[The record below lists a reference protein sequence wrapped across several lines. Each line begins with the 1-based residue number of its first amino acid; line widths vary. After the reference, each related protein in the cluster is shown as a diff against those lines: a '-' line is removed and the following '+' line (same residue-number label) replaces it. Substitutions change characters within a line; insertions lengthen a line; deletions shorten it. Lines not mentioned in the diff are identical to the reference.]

1 MRKVER
7 VSMKGTES
15 RMPGRTKANN
25 RSASPPE
32 RRKDAQQRQSLEVDG
47 FSDDYLSVVAHD
59 LRGSLNSIIG
69 WAELI
74 KRQALN
80 EAGNIRAGET
90 IIRQAKQQLDL
101 VNEVVDTWRLL
112 SGNLRLKLAPV
123 DAKELINTAA
133 YAAKAGTS
141 KEVEFDFQLE
151 ALPAPLF
158 ADGARLRQALI
169 GLFNSAIH
177 FAPDKGTVE
186 VCMRPGDSGMAE
198 LTVHDAGVG
207 VDADA
212 LPYLFSRQRPQDPS
226 KHSARAKYGR
236 GLGLI
241 RDIIDLH
248 GGTIRAETDGESGMT
263 FRVVLPLQ
271 AAPSAVHADKVREVK
286 ESGRAELRSRL
297 AGTRVLI
304 VDDDPDAR
312 EVVAAILRH
321 YGASVIVATS
331 VSTALV
337 ALRREQVDV
346 LVADLGMPIE
356 DGYDLIRHV
365 RSSEVEKIARL
376 PAAALTAYTTEEDRD
391 RVLAAGFQFHLAKP
405 VDPAVLVAT
414 VERLRGETLSVH

>member
-1 MRKVER
+1 M
-7 VSMKGTES
+7 S
-15 RMPGRTKANN
+15 GRSKANGQSIRPSERTQDLPK
-25 RSASPPE
+25 RSVS
-32 RRKDAQQRQSLEVDG
+32 DVDG

-74 KRQALN
+74 KRKALN
-80 EAGNIRAGET
+80 ESGNVRAGET
-90 IIRQAKQQLDL
+90 IIRQAKQQLEL

-112 SGNLRLKLAPV
+112 SGNLQLKLAPV
-123 DAKELINTAA
+123 DAKELVNTAA
-133 YAAKAGTS
+133 YAAKEGSAKAVS
-141 KEVEFDFQLE
+141 FDFQLE
-151 ALPAPLF
+151 ALPAPLL

-177 FAPDKGTVE
+177 FAPEQGTV
-186 VCMRPGDSGMAE
+186 VVGLKPVGNGMAE
-198 LTVHDAGVG
+198 LTVHDSGVG
-207 VDADA
+207 VDPEA
-212 LPYLFSRQRPQDPS
+212 LPYLFSRQRPKDPG

-248 GGTIRAETDGESGMT
+248 GGTIKAETDGETGVT

-271 AAPSAVHADKVREVK
+271 AAPRAVRVDKAREVK
-286 ESGRAELRSRL
+286 ESSRAELRSRL

-346 LVADLGMPIE
+346 MVADLGMPIE

-365 RSSEVEKIARL
+365 RSSDVDKIARL

-414 VERLRGETLSVH
+414 VERLRGETLSIH

>member
-1 MRKVER
+1 
-7 VSMKGTES
+7 MKGTHI
-15 RMPGRTKANN
+15 RQMPGRPKHNAPET
-25 RSASPPE
+25 RPPE
-32 RRKDAQQRQSLEVDG
+32 RRRDPLKRQSVEVDG
-47 FSDDYLSVVAHD
+47 FSDDYLSIVAHD

-74 KRQALN
+74 KRKALN
-80 EAGNIRAGET
+80 EAGNVRAGET
-90 IIRQAKQQLDL
+90 IIRQARQQLEL

-112 SGNLRLKLAPV
+112 SGNLQLKLAPV
-123 DAKELINTAA
+123 DAKELVNAAA
-133 YAAKAGTS
+133 YAAKESSTKAVS
-141 KEVEFDFQLE
+141 FDFQLD
-151 ALPAPLF
+151 ALPAPLL

-169 GLFNSAIH
+169 GLLNSAIH
-177 FAPDKGTVE
+177 FAPEDGVVE
-186 VCMRPGDSGMAE
+186 IGLRPVEGGMAE
-198 LTVHDAGVG
+198 LTVHDSGVG
-207 VDADA
+207 IESEA
-212 LPYLFSRQRPQDPS
+212 LPYLFSRQRPQDPG
-226 KHSARAKYGR
+226 KRSARAKYGR

-248 GGTIRAETDGESGMT
+248 GGTIKAETGDAAGVT
-263 FRVVLPLQ
+263 FRVLLPLQ
-271 AAPSAVHADKVREVK
+271 AAPSAVHVDKVREVK
-286 ESGRAELRSRL
+286 ESSRADLRSRL

-365 RSSEVEKIARL
+365 RSSEIDKIARM

>member
-1 MRKVER
+1 
-7 VSMKGTES
+7 MKGTDS
-15 RMPGRTKANN
+15 RTMSGRTKSNAQVTRPTDRRNDSAR
-25 RSASPPE
+25 RSP
-32 RRKDAQQRQSLEVDG
+32 LEVDG

-74 KRQALN
+74 KRKALN
-80 EAGNIRAGET
+80 DAGNIRAGET
-90 IIRQAKQQLDL
+90 IIRQAKQQLEL
-101 VNEVVDTWRLL
+101 VNEIVDTWRLL
-112 SGNLRLKLAPV
+112 SGNLQLKLAPV
-123 DAKELINTAA
+123 DAKELVHTAA
-133 YAAKAGTS
+133 YAAKESSG
-141 KEVEFDFQLE
+141 KNIDFDFQLE
-151 ALPAPLF
+151 GLPGPLL
-158 ADGARLRQALI
+158 ADLARLRQALI

-177 FAPDKGTVE
+177 FAPENGTVE
-186 VCMRPGDSGMAE
+186 ICLRPGETGMAE
-198 LTVHDAGVG
+198 LTVHDSGVG
-207 VDADA
+207 VDPEA
-212 LPYLFSRQRPQDPS
+212 LPYLFSRQRPKDPG

-248 GGTIRAETDGESGMT
+248 GGTIKAETDGETGVT
-263 FRVVLPLQ
+263 FRVMLPLQ
-271 AAPSAVHADKVREVK
+271 AAPRAVHVEKAREVK
-286 ESGRAELRSRL
+286 ESSRAELRSRL

-346 LVADLGMPIE
+346 MVADLGMPIE

-365 RSSEVEKIARL
+365 RSSEIDKIARL

>member
-1 MRKVER
+1 MGTDSRTMR
-7 VSMKGTES
+7 
-15 RMPGRTKANN
+15 GRSKTHVQPA
-25 RSASPPE
+25 RPPE
-32 RRKDAQQRQSLEVDG
+32 RRKEASKPLGLEVDG

-80 EAGNIRAGET
+80 EAGNVRAGET

-123 DAKELINTAA
+123 DAKELVNTAA
-133 YAAKAGTS
+133 YAAKEASS
-141 KEVEFDFQLE
+141 KGVEFDFQLE
-151 ALPAPLF
+151 ALPGPLL
-158 ADGARLRQALI
+158 ADGARLRQALV

-177 FAPDKGTVE
+177 FAPEKGTVE
-186 VCMRPGDSGMAE
+186 VCLRPAENGMAE
-198 LTVHDAGVG
+198 LTVHDSGVG

-248 GGTIRAETDGESGMT
+248 GGTIKAETDGETGVT
-263 FRVVLPLQ
+263 FRVLLPLQ
-271 AAPSAVHADKVREVK
+271 AAPSAIHADKVREVK
-286 ESGRAELRSRL
+286 ASERTELRSRL

-365 RSSEVEKIARL
+365 RSSEVDKIARL

>member
-1 MRKVER
+1 
-7 VSMKGTES
+7 
-15 RMPGRTKANN
+15 MPGRTKPHE
-25 RSASPPE
+25 RSARPPE
-32 RRKDAQQRQSLEVDG
+32 RRKDAHQRPSVEVDG

-80 EAGNIRAGET
+80 DAGNVRAGET

-101 VNEVVDTWRLL
+101 VNEIVDTWRLL

-123 DAKELINTAA
+123 DAKELVNTAA
-133 YAAKAGTS
+133 YAAKEGTN
-141 KEVEFDFQLE
+141 KDVEFDFQLE
-151 ALPAPLF
+151 ALPGPLL

-177 FAPDKGTVE
+177 FAPDKGAVE
-186 VCMRPGDSGMAE
+186 VCMRPGDNGMAE
-198 LTVHDAGVG
+198 LTVHDSGVG
-207 VDADA
+207 VDAEA
-212 LPYLFSRQRPQDPS
+212 LPYLFSRQRPQDPT

-248 GGTIRAETDGESGMT
+248 GGTIRAETDGKSGMT
-263 FRVVLPLQ
+263 FRVLLPLQ
-271 AAPSAVHADKVREVK
+271 AAPIAVHADKAREVK
-286 ESGRAELRSRL
+286 ESGRAELRTRL

-365 RSSEVEKIARL
+365 RSSEVDKIARL

>member
-1 MRKVER
+1 M
-7 VSMKGTES
+7 S
-15 RMPGRTKANN
+15 GRTKPNV
-25 RSASPPE
+25 PP
-32 RRKDAQQRQSLEVDG
+32 RPSDGRKDSVKRQSLEVDG

-74 KRQALN
+74 KRKALN
-80 EAGNIRAGET
+80 EAGNVRAGET
-90 IIRQAKQQLDL
+90 IIRQARQQLEL

-112 SGNLRLKLAPV
+112 SGNLQLKLAPV
-123 DAKELINTAA
+123 DAKELVNSAA
-133 YAAKAGTS
+133 YSAKENSS
-141 KEVEFDFQLE
+141 KAVDFDFQLE
-151 ALPAPLF
+151 ALPGPLL
-158 ADGARLRQALI
+158 ADAARLRQALI
-169 GLFNSAIH
+169 GLFSSAIH
-177 FAPDKGTVE
+177 FAPENGVVE
-186 VCMRPGDSGMAE
+186 IGLRPAEAGMAE
-198 LTVHDAGVG
+198 LTVHDSGIG
-207 VDADA
+207 VDPDA
-212 LPYLFSRQRPQDPS
+212 LPYLFSRQRPQDPE
-226 KHSARAKYGR
+226 KHSVRAKYGR
-236 GLGLI
+236 GLGLV
-241 RDIIDLH
+241 RDIVDLH
-248 GGTIRAETDGESGMT
+248 GGMIKAETLRGEGVT
-263 FRVVLPLQ
+263 FRVLLPLQ
-271 AAPSAVHADKVREVK
+271 AAPSAVHVDKVREVK
-286 ESGRAELRSRL
+286 ESSRTDLRSRL

-346 LVADLGMPIE
+346 MVADLGMPIE

-365 RSSEVEKIARL
+365 RSSEVDKIARM

>member
-1 MRKVER
+1 M
-7 VSMKGTES
+7 
-15 RMPGRTKANN
+15 
-25 RSASPPE
+25 
-32 RRKDAQQRQSLEVDG
+32 EVDG

-74 KRQALN
+74 KRKALN
-80 EAGNIRAGET
+80 DAGNVRAGET
-90 IIRQAKQQLDL
+90 IIRQAKQQLEL
-101 VNEVVDTWRLL
+101 INEVVDTWRLL
-112 SGNLRLKLAPV
+112 SGNLQLKLAPV
-123 DAKELINTAA
+123 DAKELVNTAA
-133 YAAKAGTS
+133 YAAKEAST
-141 KEVEFDFQLE
+141 KTVRFDFQLE
-151 ALPAPLF
+151 ALPGPLL

-177 FAPDKGTVE
+177 FAPENGTVE
-186 VCMRPGDSGMAE
+186 VRLAPGDAGRAE
-198 LTVHDAGVG
+198 LTVHDSGTG
-207 VDADA
+207 VDAEA
-212 LPYLFSRQRPQDPS
+212 LPYLFSRQRPLDPG
-226 KHSARAKYGR
+226 KQSARAKYGR

-248 GGTIRAETDGESGMT
+248 GGTIKAETEGGSGVT
-263 FRVVLPLQ
+263 FRVTLPLQ
-271 AAPSAVHADKVREVK
+271 VAPSAVRAEKVREVK
-286 ESGRAELRSRL
+286 QSTRADLRSRL
-297 AGTRVLI
+297 ASTVVLI
-304 VDDDPDAR
+304 VDDDADAR

-321 YGASVIVATS
+321 YGAKVIVATS

-346 LVADLGMPIE
+346 LIADLGMPVE

-365 RSSEVEKIARL
+365 RSSENEKIARL

>member
-1 MRKVER
+1 
-7 VSMKGTES
+7 MKEIDS
-15 RMPGRTKANN
+15 RAMAGRKAN
-25 RSASPPE
+25 SQPSKPPE
-32 RRKDAQQRQSLEVDG
+32 RRKEPVKRQTLEVDG

-74 KRQALN
+74 KRKALN
-80 EAGNIRAGET
+80 ESGNVRAGET
-90 IIRQAKQQLDL
+90 IIRQAKQQLEL

-112 SGNLRLKLAPV
+112 SGNLQLKLAPV
-123 DAKELINTAA
+123 DAKELVNSAA
-133 YAAKAGTS
+133 YAAKENNT
-141 KEVEFDFQLE
+141 KTVDFDFQLE

-177 FAPDKGTVE
+177 FAPEKGTVE
-186 VCMRPGDSGMAE
+186 ISLKPAGNSMAE

-207 VDADA
+207 VEPEA
-212 LPYLFSRQRPQDPS
+212 LPYLFSRQRPQDPT
-226 KHSARAKYGR
+226 KNSARAKYGR

-248 GGTIRAETDGESGMT
+248 GGTIKAETDGDTGVT
-263 FRVVLPLQ
+263 FRVRLPLQ
-271 AAPSAVHADKVREVK
+271 AAPRAVHVDKVREVK
-286 ESGRAELRSRL
+286 ESSRAELRSRL

-346 LVADLGMPIE
+346 MVADLGMPIE

-365 RSSEVEKIARL
+365 RSSENDKIARL

>member
-1 MRKVER
+1 
-7 VSMKGTES
+7 
-15 RMPGRTKANN
+15 MPGRRKTHVQPT
-25 RSASPPE
+25 RPPE
-32 RRKDAQQRQSLEVDG
+32 RKETPKPQGLEVDG

-80 EAGNIRAGET
+80 EAGNVRAGET

-123 DAKELINTAA
+123 DAKELVNTAA
-133 YAAKAGTS
+133 YAAKEASG
-141 KEVEFDFQLE
+141 KGVEFDFQLD
-151 ALPAPLF
+151 ALPGPLL
-158 ADGARLRQALI
+158 ADGARLRQALV

-177 FAPDKGTVE
+177 FAPEKGTVE
-186 VCMRPGDSGMAE
+186 VCLRPADNDMAE
-198 LTVHDAGVG
+198 LTVHDSGIG

-248 GGTIRAETDGESGMT
+248 GGTIKAETDGETGVT
-263 FRVVLPLQ
+263 FRVLLPLQ
-271 AAPSAVHADKVREVK
+271 AAPSAIHADKVREVK
-286 ESGRAELRSRL
+286 AIGRTELRSRL

-365 RSSEVEKIARL
+365 RSSEVDKIARL

>member
-1 MRKVER
+1 MAPRAKTNA
-7 VSMKGTES
+7 GNQ
-15 RMPGRTKANN
+15 PPP
-25 RSASPPE
+25 SAQPVPE
-32 RRKDAQQRQSLEVDG
+32 RRREPHRTSIEVDG

-74 KRQALN
+74 KRKALN
-80 EAGNIRAGET
+80 DAGNVRAGET
-90 IIRQAKQQLDL
+90 IIRQAKQQLEL
-101 VNEVVDTWRLL
+101 INEVVDTWRLL
-112 SGNLRLKLAPV
+112 SGNLQLKLAPV
-123 DAKELINTAA
+123 DAKELVNSAA
-133 YAAKAGTS
+133 YAAKEANT
-141 KEVEFDFQLE
+141 KAVEFDFQLG
-151 ALPAPLF
+151 ALPAPLL

-177 FAPDKGTVE
+177 FAPDNGSVE
-186 VCMRPGDSGMAE
+186 ICLTPGENNMAE

-207 VDADA
+207 VDAEA
-212 LPYLFSRQRPQDPS
+212 LPYLFSRQRPKDPG
-226 KHSARAKYGR
+226 KQSARAKYGR

-248 GGTIRAETDGESGMT
+248 GGTIKAETDGQTGVT
-263 FRVVLPLQ
+263 FRVTLPLQ
-271 AAPSAVHADKVREVK
+271 VAPSAVHVEKARAVK
-286 ESGRAELRSRL
+286 ESSTRELRSRL
-297 AGTRVLI
+297 VGTRVLI

-321 YGASVIVATS
+321 YGATVVVATS

-337 ALRREQVDV
+337 ALKREKIDV
-346 LVADLGMPIE
+346 LIADLGMPIE

-365 RSSEVEKIARL
+365 RSSPSEKIARL

-414 VERLRGETLSVH
+414 VERLRSETLSVH

>member
-1 MRKVER
+1 
-7 VSMKGTES
+7 
-15 RMPGRTKANN
+15 MPGRTKANGQSIGPSE
-25 RSASPPE
+25 RKQDPPK
-32 RRKDAQQRQSLEVDG
+32 RPAFEVDG

-74 KRQALN
+74 KRKALN
-80 EAGNIRAGET
+80 ESGNVRAGET
-90 IIRQAKQQLDL
+90 IIRQAKQQLEL

-112 SGNLRLKLAPV
+112 SGNLQLKLAPV
-123 DAKELINTAA
+123 DAKELVNTAA
-133 YAAKAGTS
+133 YAAKEGNTKPVS
-141 KEVEFDFQLE
+141 FDFQLE
-151 ALPAPLF
+151 ALPAPLL

-177 FAPDKGTVE
+177 FAPEQGTVE
-186 VCMRPGDSGMAE
+186 VGLKPAGNGMAE
-198 LTVHDAGVG
+198 LTVHDSGVG
-207 VDADA
+207 VDPEA
-212 LPYLFSRQRPQDPS
+212 LPYLFSRQRPKDPG

-248 GGTIRAETDGESGMT
+248 GGTIKAETDGETGVT

-271 AAPSAVHADKVREVK
+271 AAPRAVRVDKAREVK
-286 ESGRAELRSRL
+286 ESSRAELRSRL

-346 LVADLGMPIE
+346 MVADLGMPIE

-365 RSSEVEKIARL
+365 RSSEVDKIARL

>member
-1 MRKVER
+1 
-7 VSMKGTES
+7 
-15 RMPGRTKANN
+15 MPGRSKTNV
-25 RSASPPE
+25 PPAPD
-32 RRKDAQQRQSLEVDG
+32 RRKEGAKRQSTEVDG

-80 EAGNIRAGET
+80 EAGNVRAGET
-90 IIRQAKQQLDL
+90 IIRQARQQLDL

-123 DAKELINTAA
+123 DAKELVNAAA
-133 YAAKAGTS
+133 YAAKEGLN
-141 KEVEFDFQLE
+141 KGIEFAFELE
-151 ALPAPLF
+151 ALPAPLL

-177 FAPDKGTVE
+177 FAPDKGTVD
-186 VCMRPGDSGMAE
+186 VRLRPSDSGMAE
-198 LTVHDAGVG
+198 LTVHDGGAGVEP
-207 VDADA
+207 DA
-212 LPYLFSRQRPQDPS
+212 LPYLFSRERPQDPS
-226 KHSARAKYGR
+226 KQSARAKYGR
-236 GLGLI
+236 GLGLV

-248 GGTIRAETDGESGMT
+248 GGTIKAETDGKSGVT
-263 FRVVLPLQ
+263 FRVLLPLQ
-271 AAPSAVHADKVREVK
+271 AATTAVQAEKVREVK
-286 ESGRAELRSRL
+286 ETSRAEVRSRL

-304 VDDDPDAR
+304 VDDDTDAR

-365 RSSEVEKIARL
+365 RSSENDKIARL

>member
-1 MRKVER
+1 MAA
-7 VSMKGTES
+7 
-15 RMPGRTKANN
+15 RTKPTIPSSS
-25 RSASPPE
+25 RPPE
-32 RRKDAQQRQSLEVDG
+32 RRQEPAKRPSVEVDG
-47 FSDDYLSVVAHD
+47 FADDYLSVVAHD

-74 KRQALN
+74 KRKALN
-80 EAGNIRAGET
+80 EAGNVRAGET
-90 IIRQAKQQLDL
+90 IIRQARQQLEL
-101 VNEVVDTWRLL
+101 INEVVDTWRLL
-112 SGNLRLKLAPV
+112 SGNLQLKLAPV
-123 DAKELINTAA
+123 DAKELVNTAA
-133 YAAKAGTS
+133 YAAKEAST
-141 KEVEFDFQLE
+141 KTVDFDFQLD

-169 GLFNSAIH
+169 GLFSSAIH
-177 FAPDKGTVE
+177 FAPEKGTVE
-186 VCMRPGDSGMAE
+186 IGLRPSETSMAE

-207 VDADA
+207 VDAEA

-226 KHSARAKYGR
+226 KQSARAKYGR

-248 GGTIRAETDGESGMT
+248 GGTIRAETDGVSGVT
-263 FRVVLPLQ
+263 FRVLLPLQ
-271 AAPSAVHADKVREVK
+271 AAPSAVRVDKVREVK
-286 ESGRAELRSRL
+286 ESSRAELRSRL

-337 ALRREQVDV
+337 ALKREHVDV
-346 LVADLGMPIE
+346 LIADLGMPIE
-356 DGYDLIRHV
+356 DGYDLIRHI
-365 RSSEVEKIARL
+365 RSSETEKIARL

>member
-1 MRKVER
+1 M
-7 VSMKGTES
+7 S
-15 RMPGRTKANN
+15 GRAKPHVQSTQP
-25 RSASPPE
+25 SE
-32 RRKDAQQRQSLEVDG
+32 RRKDSVKRQSLEVDG

-74 KRQALN
+74 KRKALN
-80 EAGNIRAGET
+80 EAGNVRAGET
-90 IIRQAKQQLDL
+90 IIRQARQQLEL

-112 SGNLRLKLAPV
+112 SGNLQLKLAPV
-123 DAKELINTAA
+123 DAKELVNAAA
-133 YAAKAGTS
+133 YAAKENSG
-141 KEVEFDFQLE
+141 KEIQFDFQLE
-151 ALPAPLF
+151 ALPGPLL

-177 FAPDKGTVE
+177 FARDKGTVE
-186 VCMRPGDSGMAE
+186 ICLKPGDTGMAE
-198 LTVHDAGVG
+198 LTVHDSGVG
-207 VDADA
+207 IDPEA

-226 KHSARAKYGR
+226 KHSPRAKYGR

-248 GGTIRAETDGESGMT
+248 GGTIKAETDGGTGVT
-263 FRVVLPLQ
+263 FRVILPLQ
-271 AAPSAVHADKVREVK
+271 AAPSAVHVDKEREVK
-286 ESGRAELRSRL
+286 QSSRAELRSRL

-346 LVADLGMPIE
+346 MVADLGMPVE

-365 RSSEVEKIARL
+365 RSSDNDKIARM

>member
-1 MRKVER
+1 MAARAKTNPRNANPPAPAAPSVER
-7 VSMKGTES
+7 RHEKRRVSTEI
-15 RMPGRTKANN
+15 
-25 RSASPPE
+25 
-32 RRKDAQQRQSLEVDG
+32 DG

-59 LRGSLNSIIG
+59 LRGSLNGIIG

-74 KRQALN
+74 KRKALN
-80 EAGNIRAGET
+80 EAGNVRAGET
-90 IIRQAKQQLDL
+90 IIRQAKQQLEL
-101 VNEVVDTWRLL
+101 INEVVDTWRLL
-112 SGNLRLKLAPV
+112 SGNLQLKLAPV
-123 DAKELINTAA
+123 DAKELVNTAA
-133 YAAKAGTS
+133 YAAKASST
-141 KEVEFDFQLE
+141 KDVQFDFQLG
-151 ALPAPLF
+151 ALPAPLL

-177 FAPDKGTVE
+177 FAPEKGSVE
-186 VCMRPGDSGMAE
+186 ICLKPIENNRAE

-212 LPYLFSRQRPQDPS
+212 LPYLFSRQRPKDPS
-226 KHSARAKYGR
+226 RQSPRSKYGR

-248 GGTIRAETDGESGMT
+248 GGTIKADTDGETGVT
-263 FRVVLPLQ
+263 FRVTLPLQ
-271 AAPSAVHADKVREVK
+271 AAPSAVHVEKAREVK
-286 ESGRAELRSRL
+286 ESATRELRSRL

-321 YGASVIVATS
+321 YGAAVVVATS

-337 ALRREQVDV
+337 ALKREQIDV

-365 RSSEVEKIARL
+365 RSSESEKIARL

>member
-1 MRKVER
+1 
-7 VSMKGTES
+7 MKGTES
-15 RMPGRTKANN
+15 RMPGRTKVND
-25 RSASPPE
+25 RSARPPE
-32 RRKDAQQRQSLEVDG
+32 RRKTAQTRQSLEVDG

-80 EAGNIRAGET
+80 EAGNVRAGET

-141 KEVEFDFQLE
+141 KEVEFDFQLD

-186 VCMRPGDSGMAE
+186 VCMRPSDGGMAE

-248 GGTIRAETDGESGMT
+248 GGTIKAETDGESGMT
-263 FRVVLPLQ
+263 FRVLLPLQ

-365 RSSEVEKIARL
+365 RSSEIEKIARL

>member
-1 MRKVER
+1 MAARAKPN
-7 VSMKGTES
+7 SSNAT
-15 RMPGRTKANN
+15 PP
-25 RSASPPE
+25 ASTPPAEE
-32 RRKDAQQRQSLEVDG
+32 RRHDPQRASTEVDG

-59 LRGSLNSIIG
+59 LRGSLNGIIG

-74 KRQALN
+74 KRKALN
-80 EAGNIRAGET
+80 EAGNVRAGET
-90 IIRQAKQQLDL
+90 IIRQAKQQLEL
-101 VNEVVDTWRLL
+101 INEIVDTWRLL
-112 SGNLRLKLAPV
+112 SGNLQLKLAPV
-123 DAKELINTAA
+123 DAKELVNTAA
-133 YAAKAGTS
+133 YAAKAS
-141 KEVEFDFQLE
+141 NVKEVAFDFQLD
-151 ALPAPLF
+151 ALPAPLL

-177 FAPDKGTVE
+177 FAPEKGSVE
-186 VCMRPGDSGMAE
+186 VCLKPIGNSMAE

-212 LPYLFSRQRPQDPS
+212 LPYLFSRQRPKDPG
-226 KHSARAKYGR
+226 KQSARSKYGR

-248 GGTIRAETDGESGMT
+248 GGTIKAETDGQTGVT
-263 FRVVLPLQ
+263 FRVTLPLQ
-271 AAPSAVHADKVREVK
+271 AAPSAVRAEKVREVK
-286 ESGRAELRSRL
+286 ESSTRELRSRL

-321 YGASVIVATS
+321 YGAAVVVATS

-337 ALRREQVDV
+337 ALKREKIDV
-346 LVADLGMPIE
+346 LIADLGMPIE

-365 RSSEVEKIARL
+365 RSSETEKIARL

>member
-1 MRKVER
+1 
-7 VSMKGTES
+7 MKGTES
-15 RMPGRTKANN
+15 TMPGRTKANE
-25 RSASPPE
+25 RSARLPE
-32 RRKDAQQRQSLEVDG
+32 RRKDAHSRPSLEVDG

-80 EAGNIRAGET
+80 EAGNVRAGET

-101 VNEVVDTWRLL
+101 VNEIVDTWRLL

-123 DAKELINTAA
+123 DAKELVNTAA
-133 YAAKAGTS
+133 YAAKEGTN
-141 KEVEFDFQLE
+141 KDVAFDFQLD
-151 ALPAPLF
+151 ALPGPLL
-158 ADGARLRQALI
+158 ADGVRLRQALI

-186 VCMRPGDSGMAE
+186 VCMRPGENGMAE
-198 LTVHDAGVG
+198 LTVHDSGVG
-207 VDADA
+207 VDAEA
-212 LPYLFSRQRPQDPS
+212 LPYLFSRQRPQDPT

-248 GGTIRAETDGESGMT
+248 GGTIRAETDGKSGMT
-263 FRVVLPLQ
+263 FRVLLPLQ
-271 AAPSAVHADKVREVK
+271 AAPIAVHADKAREVK

-337 ALRREQVDV
+337 ALRREHVDV

-365 RSSEVEKIARL
+365 RSSEVEKIARM

-391 RVLAAGFQFHLAKP
+391 RVLAAGFQFHLSKP

>member
-1 MRKVER
+1 VRAKTN
-7 VSMKGTES
+7 STNTG
-15 RMPGRTKANN
+15 PNAP
-25 RSASPPE
+25 APPPVGP
-32 RRKDAQQRQSLEVDG
+32 RHTAQRHPTEVDG
-47 FSDDYLSVVAHD
+47 FADDYLSVVAHD

-74 KRQALN
+74 KRKALN
-80 EAGNIRAGET
+80 EAGNVRAGET
-90 IIRQAKQQLDL
+90 IIRQAKQQVELI
-101 VNEVVDTWRLL
+101 NEVVDTWRLL
-112 SGNLRLKLAPV
+112 SGNLQLKLAPV
-123 DAKELINTAA
+123 DAKELVNTAA
-133 YAAKAGTS
+133 YAAKAAST
-141 KEVEFDFQLE
+141 KTVKFDFRLD
-151 ALPAPLF
+151 ALPAPLL

-177 FAPDKGTVE
+177 FAPEQGSVE
-186 VCMRPGDSGMAE
+186 VCLRPIDNGLAE

-212 LPYLFSRQRPQDPS
+212 LPYLFSRQRPKEPGKQTP
-226 KHSARAKYGR
+226 RAKYGR

-248 GGTIRAETDGESGMT
+248 GGTIRAETDGQTGMT
-263 FRVVLPLQ
+263 FRVTLPLQ
-271 AAPSAVHADKVREVK
+271 AAPSAVHVDKMREVK
-286 ESGRAELRSRL
+286 EISTRELRSRL

-321 YGASVIVATS
+321 YGAAVVIATS

-337 ALRREQVDV
+337 ALKRESVDV
-346 LVADLGMPIE
+346 LIADLGMPIE

-365 RSSEVEKIARL
+365 RSSESEKIAHL